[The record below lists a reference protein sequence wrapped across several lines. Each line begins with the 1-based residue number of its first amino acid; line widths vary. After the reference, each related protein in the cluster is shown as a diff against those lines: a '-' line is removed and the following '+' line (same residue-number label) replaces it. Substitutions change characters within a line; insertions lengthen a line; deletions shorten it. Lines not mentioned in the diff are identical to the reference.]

1 MSNKLAKAPTSRED
15 IMQTVAN
22 EAIYKV
28 QQYVGKAGLSNTEVI
43 TVLASL
49 AKGLQETVKR
59 NLTEYVDD
67 KPDA

>member
-1 MSNKLAKAPTSRED
+1 MSNKLSSLTKSREEV
-15 IMQTVAN
+15 MQTVAN
-22 EAIYKV
+22 EAVHKV
-28 QQYVGKAGLSNTEVI
+28 QQHVEKAGLSETEVI

-49 AKGLQETVKR
+49 AKGLQDTVKR